1 MKILVI
7 GGSYFFGRVF
17 VMQAAKE
24 HDITVV
30 NRGTYSL
37 AGLGVAEKK
46 SDRRDEAFWKSCRDD
61 YDTIVDF
68 CAYEKGDIAKVL
80 RNLEGSVRQY
90 ILISTVDV
98 YERGIPG
105 RKREDT
111 PFETRNFPGE
121 AGAYIA
127 GKVALEQELLEECGR
142 KGIETTVLRPA
153 VLYGPY
159 NYAPRESAYI
169 QLMVQNHVLPRV
181 TDASGSFQFVYVKDA
196 AEAVLK
202 CLLNPKSYGQ
212 AYNVCPEETVTYDL
226 FLDALGRAADVEY
239 TEIPMTVSQA
249 LQQGVPLPF
258 PVAEEESELYSGEKG
273 RKELGFSYI
282 SLEEGMG
289 RTYRAFKGVYGG

>member
-98 YERGIPG
+98 YERGLPG
-105 RKREDT
+105 RKGEDT
-111 PFETRNFPGE
+111 PFETRSLPGE

-127 GKVALEQELLEECGR
+127 GKVALEQELLEECAR

-153 VLYGPY
+153 VLYG
-159 NYAPRESAYI
+159 
-169 QLMVQNHVLPRV
+169 L
-181 TDASGSFQFVYVKDA
+181 
-196 AEAVLK
+196 
-202 CLLNPKSYGQ
+202 
-212 AYNVCPEETVTYDL
+212 
-226 FLDALGRAADVEY
+226 
-239 TEIPMTVSQA
+239 
-249 LQQGVPLPF
+249 
-258 PVAEEESELYSGEKG
+258 
-273 RKELGFSYI
+273 
-282 SLEEGMG
+282 
-289 RTYRAFKGVYGG
+289 

>member
-98 YERGIPG
+98 YERGLPG
-105 RKREDT
+105 RKGEDT
-111 PFETRNFPGE
+111 PFETRSLPGE

-127 GKVALEQELLEECGR
+127 GKVALEQELLEECAR

-202 CLLNPKSYGQ
+202 CLLNPKAYGQ
-212 AYNVCPEETVTYDL
+212 AYNVCPEETVTYKL
-226 FLDALGRAADVEY
+226 FLDALGKAADVEF